1 MYEHTTSFKQN
12 PTQKFTK
19 YSSIFKKP
27 KKKLKNPKT
36 RSKCMKCMKNE
47 RKRDHANEEKIT
59 LGRNPSGFEVQR
71 EKRMFGKEKE
81 SFLSRGNEEK

>member
-1 MYEHTTSFKQN
+1 MF
-12 PTQKFTK
+12 
-19 YSSIFKKP
+19 
-27 KKKLKNPKT
+27 KNPKP

-47 RKRDHANEEKIT
+47 RKRDHTSEEKIT

>member
-1 MYEHTTSFKQN
+1 
-12 PTQKFTK
+12 
-19 YSSIFKKP
+19 
-27 KKKLKNPKT
+27 
-36 RSKCMKCMKNE
+36 MKNE
-47 RKRDHANEEKIT
+47 RKRDHTSEKKKIT